1 MATSQATAMAQFS
14 GRIADKPEVRVRPA
28 GQHGRD
34 VPVLCLHLVADGALG
49 APLHVEQ
56 PFAPGALAAC
66 EAAAR
71 RYRPGQRVT
80 VLAPLHAARLVLA
93 AATHIHTEDTAP

>member
-1 MATSQATAMAQFS
+1 MPAQASALARFS
-14 GRIADKPEVRVRPA
+14 GRITDRPEVRVRPA
-28 GQHGRD
+28 GPDGRD

-56 PFAPGALAAC
+56 PFQPGALAAC

-71 RYRPGQRVT
+71 RYHPGQRVI
-80 VLAPLHAARLVLA
+80 VLAPLHAARLVLSA
-93 AATHIHTEDTAP
+93 AAHIHPEEATP